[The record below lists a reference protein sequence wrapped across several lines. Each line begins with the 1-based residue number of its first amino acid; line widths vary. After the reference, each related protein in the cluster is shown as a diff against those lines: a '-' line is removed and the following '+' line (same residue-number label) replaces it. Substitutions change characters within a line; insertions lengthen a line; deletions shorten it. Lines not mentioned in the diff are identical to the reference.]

1 MRQILV
7 VDNDLAVCQ
16 TIQGRLQNDVTKVCC
31 ISSLVEALSSYI
43 RQDYCLA
50 ILDTQLSDCT
60 YWQTAVFTATSPTGK
75 RREAVCVPAVNGRS
89 SYAMDDPSY

>member
-16 TIQGRLQNDVTKVCC
+16 TIQGRLQNDVTEVCC

-43 RQDYCLA
+43 RQDYRLPNRSHRQD
-50 ILDTQLSDCT
+50 ISMRTKRLSFHRFVKL
-60 YWQTAVFTATSPTGK
+60 TALFLFAGTV
-75 RREAVCVPAVNGRS
+75 
-89 SYAMDDPSY
+89 